1 MELTGIDHFV
11 LTVEDVAASCAFYD
25 RLGGDVVTFGGGR
38 KAVQF
43 GDQKINLHPVDND
56 VDVVA
61 ASPTSGGGDFCLV
74 TETPVGDVER
84 RLRELDVEIVRGPVE
99 RSGPRARLRRCTSE
113 TPTATSL
120 RSAPTPTPDR
130 SAIGRRYRP
139 SYSLRPI
146 RSGRPAS
153 FTASTTASTS

>member
-11 LTVEDVAASCAFYD
+11 LTVEDVATSCSFYD
-25 RLGGDVVTFGGGR
+25 SLGGDVVTFGGGR

-74 TETPVGDVER
+74 TETPIGDVER

-99 RSGPRARLRRCTSE
+99 RTGAAGPITSVYV
-113 TPTATSL
+113 
-120 RSAPTPTPDR
+120 RDPDDNLVE
-130 SAIGRRYRP
+130 IG
-139 SYSLRPI
+139 SY
-146 RSGRPAS
+146 AD
-153 FTASTTASTS
+153 A